1 MSLTCSCLSL
11 DLLKIIYSEKTMAKT
26 LKDKLN
32 NMLSIM
38 NKYIII
44 NNDLKSDISKLFES
58 SYINIIE
65 VQNLAKEVDNLKNH
79 S

>member
-1 MSLTCSCLSL
+1 
-11 DLLKIIYSEKTMAKT
+11 MAKT

-32 NMLSIM
+32 NMLSLM
-38 NKYIII
+38 NKYIIT
-44 NNDLKSDISKLFES
+44 NNDLKSDMSKLFES